1 MLLQANEFRS
11 FWGNKSQLRRFKDGE
26 VCEAVVWA
34 NIKADISANKKR
46 CITRNIVQYIF
57 LKKLSIRSEKFIYIA
72 DQAES
77 VLGNPFVSS
86 ILFLH

>member
-1 MLLQANEFRS
+1 M
-11 FWGNKSQLRRFKDGE
+11 RRFKDGE
-26 VCEAVVWA
+26 VCETVIWA
-34 NIKADISANKKR
+34 NSKVPVSKKR

-86 ILFLH
+86 ILFLHSFIFYVRSM